1 MLASKVLRMN
11 LLHRAVFV
19 LLALSGCTPASFP
32 LKIRALSASPD
43 PIVGKVVELSAEVDS
58 TRDEKDVTLLIQ
70 LPEGIRL
77 MGGDLTW
84 TGSLQAGKPFIHR
97 VSLCT
102 LYEGDWRIH
111 VTVFS
116 RFGPDDTYGDSETI
130 HFISTRQSGQ
140 AVPGYAYRIDQASPF
155 PLSTPTPVPSPAA
168 CSP

>member
-1 MLASKVLRMN
+1 VLRMKP
-11 LLHRAVFV
+11 LHYVACA
-19 LLALSGCTPASFP
+19 LLALSGCVPPSFP

-43 PIVGKVVELSAEVDS
+43 PIVGKVVVLSAEVAS

-77 MGGDLTW
+77 MDGDLTW
-84 TGSLQAGKPFIHR
+84 TGSLRTGELFIHR

-111 VTVFS
+111 ATVFS

-155 PLSTPTPVPSPAA
+155 SPPTPTPVPSPAA